1 MSSITARKVLPE
13 RSTRNKKNSWKEKD
27 EQHETEARKN
37 APSKKNPTRV
47 SKPSLDL
54 DWGNFLFTKYLRY
67 IFLMFSMFTIDDSSL
82 LPLATSTQFVDGEAE
97 NQLGILDKESNSDND
112 TEMIPGTPRLTSSS
126 RKRKGDSPTPST
138 SKADSE
144 YSGSVSRDKKTK
156 STPLVV
162 KAKSVVTSINASR
175 SHKVSGE
182 NGITNPKGN
191 DMFLL
196 IPIIS
201 VLLV

>member
-1 MSSITARKVLPE
+1 M
-13 RSTRNKKNSWKEKD
+13 
-27 EQHETEARKN
+27 
-37 APSKKNPTRV
+37 
-47 SKPSLDL
+47 
-54 DWGNFLFTKYLRY
+54 
-67 IFLMFSMFTIDDSSL
+67 
-82 LPLATSTQFVDGEAE
+82 ATSTQLVDGETE

-112 TEMIPGTPRLTSSS
+112 TEMIPGTPRKTSSS
-126 RKRKGDSPTPST
+126 RKRKGDSPTPSP
-138 SKADSE
+138 SKAESE

-162 KAKSVVTSINASR
+162 KDKSVVTSINASR

-201 VLLV
+201 VLVV

>member
-1 MSSITARKVLPE
+1 M
-13 RSTRNKKNSWKEKD
+13 
-27 EQHETEARKN
+27 
-37 APSKKNPTRV
+37 
-47 SKPSLDL
+47 
-54 DWGNFLFTKYLRY
+54 
-67 IFLMFSMFTIDDSSL
+67 
-82 LPLATSTQFVDGEAE
+82 ATSTQLVDGETE

-162 KAKSVVTSINASR
+162 KDKSVVTSINASR

-182 NGITNPKGN
+182 NGITNPKV
-191 DMFLL
+191 MLC
-196 IPIIS
+196 S
-201 VLLV
+201 Y